1 METAISTLSV
11 MPSTKEQVMTFTKKY
26 KDELLTGTH
35 DPLEQLARLK
45 YIEKFIKNILTDD
58 DIDYLMVAELEK
70 YGKEKDIPISGFKM
84 NIQETGVKYFYEDAG
99 DPIWNDLNEKIKEL
113 TEKKK
118 EREEFLKNCPAE
130 GFVEPESGVFVTRP
144 GRQSKT
150 KVVVK

>member
-26 KDELLTGTH
+26 KDELLAGTH

-84 NIQETGVKYFYEDAG
+84 NIKETGVEYFSNHRLLLYQSAINIQED
-99 DPIWNDLNEKIKEL
+99 PL
-113 TEKKK
+113 
-118 EREEFLKNCPAE
+118 
-130 GFVEPESGVFVTRP
+130 VFIP
-144 GRQSKT
+144 G
-150 KVVVK
+150 